1 MIPDNTIDYDKL
13 TDVLN
18 DYIMT
23 EQPSKTYR
31 LRFETDNRVK
41 NYVKDTEAV
50 KQAVFLILSTERY
63 KYLIYSSSYGI
74 ELNDLFGMDTGYVT
88 AVLPERIK
96 DALTQ
101 DDRIDDVTD
110 FEFEIN
116 KNKVLTRFKVVT
128 KNAQI
133 ETEWEVEV

>member
-1 MIPDNTIDYDKL
+1 MIPDNTIDYDEV
-13 TDVLN
+13 TEIIN
-18 DYIMT
+18 DYIMVT
-23 EQPSKTYR
+23 QPSKTYK
-31 LRFETDNRVK
+31 LRFETDNRIK
-41 NYVKDTEAV
+41 GYIQDTEAV

-63 KYLIYSSSYGI
+63 KYLIYSGSYGI
-74 ELNDLFGMDTGYVT
+74 ELNDLFGKDVRYVT
-88 AVLPERIK
+88 AVLPDRIK
-96 DALTQ
+96 EALTQ

-116 KNKVLTRFKVVT
+116 KHKVFTKFKVVT